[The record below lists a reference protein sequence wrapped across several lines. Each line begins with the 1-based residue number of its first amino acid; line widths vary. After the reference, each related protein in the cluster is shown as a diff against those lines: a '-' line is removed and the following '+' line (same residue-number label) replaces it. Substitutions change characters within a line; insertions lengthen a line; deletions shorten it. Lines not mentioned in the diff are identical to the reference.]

1 MDRTK
6 AYGPH
11 EAVALGM
18 ELEIA
23 GFKFYTRIAETATDY
38 RVKNLFQH
46 LAEAEIEHKR
56 VIKEE
61 IEPIFT
67 PEWYREE
74 DRQLMAEYLRDV
86 EKQPVFP
93 SPEKAEEISRGTDS
107 AVKAIDIAILAE
119 KQAMAYF
126 AYLRDATQDETGK
139 DAFSRLYNEEVKHL
153 KMLEGLK
160 KEL

>member
-1 MDRTK
+1 MDQKK
-6 AYGPH
+6 AYGPY
-11 EAVALGM
+11 EAITLGI

-23 GFKFYTRIAETATDY
+23 GFNFYTRIAETATDY

-46 LAEAEIEHKR
+46 LAEAEMEHKR

-61 IEPIFT
+61 IEPSFT

-93 SPEKAEEISRGTDS
+93 SPEEAEDISLGTDS
-107 AVKAIDIAILAE
+107 ALKAIDIGILAE

-126 AYLRDATQDETGK
+126 AYLRDATQDETGQT
-139 DAFSRLYNEEVKHL
+139 AFNRLYKEEVKHL
-153 KMLEGLK
+153 EMLEGLK